1 MSCHRLILSSL
12 TAAFF
17 AAGLSTIALAEEAV
31 DASAEVASP
40 ESTEVEV
47 VETESASEATPQGS
61 IPAEET
67 IPAYE
72 LVWTGPVSLDTLVDE
87 RRDALRDRREA
98 YFEARRAAHGIYSP
112 WMDQRRRVSREY
124 SDLMRRNYRVHR
136 DAMKHI
142 HDVYRSQF
150 MPWSRS
156 FSDWAEDRR
165 YAIAMSNLD
174 RQEYL
179 DDLMFL
185 HSPAFAFAPLW

>member
-12 TAAFF
+12 TAALF
-17 AAGLSTIALAEEAV
+17 AAGASSLARAEETA
-31 DASAEVASP
+31 DASAEAPSP
-40 ESTEVEV
+40 ESAEVEV
-47 VETESASEATPQGS
+47 VESESASEAAPTES
-61 IPAEET
+61 V
-67 IPAYE
+67 PAYQ
-72 LVWTGPVSLDTLVDE
+72 LVWSGPVSLDTLVDE

-98 YFEARRAAHGIYSP
+98 YFEARRAAHGIYAP

-124 SDLMRRNYRVHR
+124 SDLMRRNYRAHR
-136 DAMKHI
+136 DAMKHF